1 MSERYGT
8 PGELK
13 EMLEE
18 LEGWLEDEIDKATES
33 IKSTQ
38 AVGDP
43 RYDAGRIQAL
53 RDVLDFIIV
62 NPGG

>member
-13 EMLEE
+13 EALAALEQHCDEAIEMLEIRLRSAE
-18 LEGWLEDEIDKATES
+18 VG
-33 IKSTQ
+33 
-38 AVGDP
+38 GDP
-43 RYDAGRIQAL
+43 RYDAGGLTAY